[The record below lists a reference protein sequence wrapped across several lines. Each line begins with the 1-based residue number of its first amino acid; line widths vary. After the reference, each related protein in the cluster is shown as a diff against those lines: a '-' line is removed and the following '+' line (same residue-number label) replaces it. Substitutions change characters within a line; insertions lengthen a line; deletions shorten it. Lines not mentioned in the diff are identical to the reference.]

1 MTKKAFFI
9 AGIIIAFSI
18 SAHAAPKRQQGS
30 ELIKKE
36 KSLEDVKKKL
46 REEKINVKKIAA
58 KEVSVLG
65 ELERVNISLSN
76 KRSELL
82 TIEAGLDRT
91 KRDALSVAGNISR
104 LEREKKALLGRLKQR
119 MRAMY
124 KMRGYSNANAFL
136 PAWESDSALN
146 GRRQKYMAIIMDSDA
161 ALMDQARVAIASLDL
176 ERERLG
182 GLKSSMEA
190 SRDAALE
197 KKAEAEALQKEKA
210 GILSEVKK
218 EKAVSLKLITE
229 LDAAAV
235 EMAELIKKLRGHDL
249 SAPSSAKGF
258 GAMRGRLHLPV
269 EGRIISSYGKVRHPK
284 FQTVTFNN
292 GIVIEARQGSVVR
305 SVYDGTVVYTGWLKG
320 YGQIVI
326 LDNGDGFYTLFA
338 HLQKALKERGQEV
351 KKGEDV
357 GLAGDTGADGVAGL
371 YFEIREKGIPRD
383 PAPWFA
389 SVK

>member
-1 MTKKAFFI
+1 MTKKAFFVAVMI
-9 AGIIIAFSI
+9 VAFSI
-18 SAHAAPKRQQGS
+18 SASAAVKRQQGS

-36 KSLEDVKKKL
+36 KGLEDVKKKL
-46 REEKINVKKIAA
+46 REEKTNVKKIAA

-91 KRDALSVAGNISR
+91 KRDALSVTVNISR
-104 LEREKKALLGRLKQR
+104 LEREKKALLSRLKQR

-136 PAWESDSALN
+136 PAWESDAALN
-146 GRRQKYMAIIMDSDA
+146 GRRQKYMAIIMNSDA
-161 ALMDQARVAIASLDL
+161 ALMEQARVAMASLDL

-190 SRDAALE
+190 SRDAALV

-218 EKAVSLKLITE
+218 EKAISLKLITE
-229 LDAAAV
+229 LDAAAA
-235 EMAELIKKLRGHDL
+235 EMAELIKKLRGHD

-258 GAMRGRLHLPV
+258 GAMRGRLRPPV

-320 YGQIVI
+320 YGQLVI

-389 SVK
+389 SVR